1 MQTHIMD
8 HTLHF
13 LTPLVARPFDNVDAP
28 SRARFLTHRDIPAL
42 LELEH
47 EKWNDNQA
55 ASQSAL
61 RARINTHPDLSLG
74 AFCVRT
80 GRIQASLFMKPV
92 QPDFHQYAKTWEE
105 CASAPAAASRHAL
118 FGISLSSRNQ
128 AGVDAL
134 LRFFWPYALH
144 RGYRHIYLGS
154 PIPGLADWLQANPH
168 GRVEDYV
175 SARRSGL
182 PLDPQLRYYHGR
194 GFDRIVALKPAYFPH
209 ERSLDHGVLLRGT
222 VPLSSLAPMWRAFP
236 LRIVQRMTKPLAAML

>member
-1 MQTHIMD
+1 MQSLVMD

-13 LTPLVARPFDNVDAP
+13 LTPFVARPLDDARSP

-42 LELEH
+42 LELEY
-47 EKWNDNQA
+47 EKWDDNQA

-61 RARINTHPDLSLG
+61 RTRINAHPDLSLG
-74 AFCVRT
+74 AFCART
-80 GRIQASLFMKPV
+80 GRIQASLFMKPA
-92 QPDFHQYAKTWEE
+92 QPDFHRHAKTWED
-105 CASAPAAASRHAL
+105 CASAAAPVRSHTL

-134 LRFFWPYALH
+134 LRFFWPYALK

-154 PIPGLADWLQANPH
+154 PIPGFADWLRANPR
-168 GRVEDYV
+168 GRAQDYV
-175 SARRSGL
+175 TARRSGL

-194 GFDRIVALKPAYFPH
+194 GFDRIVAVKSDYFPH

-222 VPLSSLAPMWRAFP
+222 IPLSCLAPIWRASP
-236 LRIVQRMTKPLAAML
+236 LGAVQRMTKPLAAML